1 MNNREAQQYLLRR
14 KREAID
20 PVELGWPQRAGRGR
34 RAKGLSQVQVA
45 QALHVSERT
54 YAALERGT
62 IASPTPDLLDS
73 VARLL
78 RMEDHERSALYVYAL
93 GHEPPTPMDPAAGT
107 NVPSAWQKAVRKVTG
122 QPCYINDVAW
132 NILAANDDFI
142 RMFPQTPGKPPRL
155 PEQNLMRWMLLRE
168 EAREHHLVD
177 WEERWAKPVAA
188 KLRTTV
194 AAHPGNEDLRLLA
207 QEVSDDPVAGPIYH
221 DPDIAYVQ
229 PDGDERPMRDAGF
242 AAPEGAPDL
251 RDLCCDRH
259 APSQLGN
266 VTMCTAQPDASP
278 GARFFFL
285 VFEPSAGACRG
296 QRSHRRAR

>member
-1 MNNREAQQYLLRR
+1 MGEDFTVNNREAQQHLLRR

-34 RAKGLSQVQVA
+34 RARGLSQVQVA

-62 IASPTPDLLDS
+62 MTTPASELLDA
-73 VARLL
+73 VARVL
-78 RMEDHERSALYVYAL
+78 RMADHERSALYVYAL
-93 GHEPPTPMDPAAGT
+93 GHEPPTSMDPAAGT
-107 NVPSAWQKAVRKVTG
+107 NVAAAWQKAVQKVSG
-122 QPCYINDVAW
+122 QPCYINDIAW

-142 RMFPQTPGKPPRL
+142 RMFPQEPGMPPRL

-168 EAREHHLVD
+168 DAREHHLVD
-177 WEERWAKPVAA
+177 WEERWANPVAA

-194 AAHPGNEDLRLLA
+194 AAHPENEDLQRLA

-221 DPDIAYVQ
+221 NHNIAYVQ
-229 PDGDERPMRDAGF
+229 PDGAVRPMRHAGF
-242 AAPEGAPDL
+242 TAPEDAADS
-251 RDLCCDRH
+251 RDPCCDRH
-259 APSQLGN
+259 SPSQLGN

-285 VFEPSAGACRG
+285 VFEPLTAA
-296 QRSHRRAR
+296 